1 MKNNSI
7 ALLSKSYSCKK
18 DDGLAIIKDT
28 NRNIQ
33 KIKESIIAAF
43 DEENLKIEFEGKS
56 IMKSTNYLD
65 VKLDLETGTHGPYRK
80 PKSKIKFISTKSNHP
95 PTVIKQIKP
104 NVQKR
109 LSMLSS
115 SEEIFKEKK
124 SPYEEALLKSGHLKK
139 GEELIYTPPD
149 TNPPKKEEKKK
160 EKRSSNMAQPSMEQK
175 YKNSCGKRSPKISI
189 QALQKRK

>member
-65 VKLDLETGTHGPYRK
+65 VKLDLETGTYGPYRK
-80 PKSKIKFISTKSNHP
+80 PKSKIKFLSTKTNHP

-115 SEEIFKEKK
+115 SEEIFENEKI
-124 SPYEEALLKSGHLKK
+124 PYEEALRKSGHMKK
-139 GEELIYTPPD
+139 GEKLKYIPPN
-149 TNPPKKEEKKK
+149 TKPKKKKK
-160 EKRSSNMAQPSMEQK
+160 EKE
-175 YKNSCGKRSPKISI
+175 KIE
-189 QALQKRK
+189 